1 MLKIEIQFQTSD
13 CQCYNDIYYCL
24 KAINLVTHNYFL
36 LREFF
41 PSYLKNKFSF
51 WEPEFWKEILSSKFY
66 FSFKC
71 YLASSWLT
79 LGQFRGEKLY

>member
-13 CQCYNDIYYCL
+13 CQCKYKTCNCCNDIYYYL

-51 WEPEFWKEILSSKFY
+51 
-66 FSFKC
+66 
-71 YLASSWLT
+71 
-79 LGQFRGEKLY
+79 